1 MTSCEE
7 LIREWDIQKE
17 KWNLND
23 WELKFSN
30 QKRHL
35 GYCRPRKKIISISR
49 AFMETNSFP
58 VIRDTLLHEIAH
70 ALHFLETGKTN
81 HNNGWKKFALKVG
94 CEPKRCATGEGL
106 NMPEGNYVG
115 VCPVCS
121 KATHFYRRVRRSYSC
136 SHCTKSYDPRY
147 KLKIMTIKEYSFLSK
162 TKTSLQD

>member
-1 MTSCEE
+1 MTYKEQIIE
-7 LIREWDIQKE
+7 EWDIQKE
-17 KWNLND
+17 KWELSG

-35 GYCRPRKKIISISR
+35 GYCRPRKKVISISR
-49 AFMETNSFP
+49 AFMKTNSFE

-70 ALHFLETGKTN
+70 ALHYLEAGKTN
-81 HNNGWKKFALKVG
+81 HSNGWKKFALKVG

-106 NMPEGNYVG
+106 NMPKGNYVG
-115 VCPVCS
+115 VCPVCK

-147 KLKIMTIKEYSFLSK
+147 KLEIMSISDYET
-162 TKTSLQD
+162 